1 MAEKQHSTLAREV
14 LEWLAH
20 NEQGHFNITCQ
31 RCGSPFAHEG
41 QPVAAPAEW
50 FGGLDWERQLAES
63 ILSLEEQL
71 EAAQRVIT
79 AARNYLRPDV
89 WIDGHPLHGPSI
101 FDGPDANAT
110 TVSEELRDA
119 LIAFDAASSPASRSV
134 TVHWDEHGQMQPGPV
149 PNQDSRQDA

>member
-71 EAAQRVIT
+71 EAM
-79 AARNYLRPDV
+79 
-89 WIDGHPLHGPSI
+89 
-101 FDGPDANAT
+101 
-110 TVSEELRDA
+110 RDA
-119 LIAFDAASSPASRSV
+119 LYQIVGMKWLAGDEWDEVLKIANRGLRVSDPAS
-134 TVHWDEHGQMQPGPV
+134 EPKK
-149 PNQDSRQDA
+149 A